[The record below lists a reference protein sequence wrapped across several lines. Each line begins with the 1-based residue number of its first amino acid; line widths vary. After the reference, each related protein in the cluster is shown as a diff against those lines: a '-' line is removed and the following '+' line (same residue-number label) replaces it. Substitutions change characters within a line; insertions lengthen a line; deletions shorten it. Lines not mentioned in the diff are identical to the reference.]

1 MPEQKQRNPKGNL
14 SPQKKPAL
22 EVRSEL
28 NVNGLAV
35 TKEGQ
40 GPRILFLHGIGSS
53 RVAFRHQLTGLSPYF
68 TCYAPDAPGYG
79 DSKDFG
85 ALDDIDAYAAI
96 YESLIDGE
104 DISALVGVSFG
115 GVVASRIA
123 IRGNVQLD
131 ALVLADSSRG
141 SGVNDVRA
149 QAMRERSNLLLM
161 QGANSFARQRAH
173 RLVSPSASKHL
184 VQQVE
189 ETMSK
194 AIRMPGYG
202 QATRAMAATDH
213 GPLLSKIHT
222 PTLIVVGGED
232 AVCPP
237 AESRHL
243 HKLIPNSLYQEIP
256 GAGHL
261 ANQERP
267 TDFNYLLKSFLTENL
282 GSTIQSGGQKT

>member
-1 MPEQKQRNPKGNL
+1 MTRKG
-14 SPQKKPAL
+14 
-22 EVRSEL
+22 R
-28 NVNGLAV
+28 
-35 TKEGQ
+35 
-40 GPRILFLHGIGSS
+40 GPRVLFLHGIGSS
-53 RVAFRHQLTGLSPYF
+53 RFAFRHQPKGLSPYF
-68 TCYAPDAPGYG
+68 ACYATDAPGYG
-79 DSKDFG
+79 DSKDFD

-104 DISALVGVSFG
+104 DISAVVGVSFG

-123 IRGNVQLD
+123 IRDNVRLD

-149 QAMRERSNLLLM
+149 QAMRERSDLLSEE
-161 QGANSFARQRAH
+161 GAKSFSRQRAH
-173 RLVSPSASKHL
+173 RLVSPSAPKRL
-184 VQQVE
+184 IRQVE

-202 QATRAMAATDH
+202 QAAHAMAATDH
-213 GPLLSKIHT
+213 GPLLSEIRT
-222 PTLIVVGGED
+222 PTLIVVGEED
-232 AVCPP
+232 SVCPP
-237 AESRHL
+237 AESRCL
-243 HKLIPNSLYQEIP
+243 HKLIPNSLYEEIR

-267 TDFNYLLKSFLTENL
+267 VDFNNLLKSFLTENL

>member
-1 MPEQKQRNPKGNL
+1 M
-14 SPQKKPAL
+14 
-22 EVRSEL
+22 RSEL

-35 TKEGQ
+35 Q

-85 ALDDIDAYAAI
+85 ADDIDAYAAI

-222 PTLIVVGGED
+222 PTLIVVGGR
-232 AVCPP
+232 CG
-237 AESRHL
+237 L
-243 HKLIPNSLYQEIP
+243 
-256 GAGHL
+256 
-261 ANQERP
+261 P
-267 TDFNYLLKSFLTENL
+267 T
-282 GSTIQSGGQKT
+282 GGISAPT